1 MNLLIKNGLVIN
13 PKTNLSGK
21 YNVLIKDGIISDI
34 SDNINISAD
43 TETIDATDMIVS
55 PGLVDVHVHLRDPGQ
70 TDKEDMHTGAL
81 AAAAGGFTSIVAM
94 ANTEPPID
102 NAEIYK
108 ETQERASKEKI
119 NIYQLATVTKERK
132 GNELVDMKALVDAGC
147 KGFSDDGSAIK
158 DYDILMKAMIQAKEL
173 DVPIS
178 LHEED
183 PAYID
188 ISGVN
193 NGIISDILGYNNGAR
208 DDAESTLVTRD
219 ASLAMRIGCK
229 INFQHLS
236 SHKSIVVLR
245 SLMNESDKFR
255 ENIYAELT
263 PHHFSLN
270 QSAVL
275 INGTLAKMNPPLRTE
290 FDREALIDSIHD
302 NVIDIIATDH
312 APHTE
317 QEKLRVFREAPSGI
331 IGLETALGLAIKN
344 LLVPGH
350 IDINTLIRLM
360 SVNPSSLYNLDAGDI
375 SVGKPADITIFNTH
389 ERWIVDKNTLKSKA
403 KNSPFI
409 GDELI
414 GKVKYTIVKGK
425 VIYKD

>member
-34 SDNINISAD
+34 SNNINISAD

-102 NAEIYK
+102 NVEIYK
-108 ETQERASKEKI
+108 ETQERANKEDI
-119 NIYQLATVTKERK
+119 NIYQIATITKGRK
-132 GNELVDMKALVDAGC
+132 GEELVDMKALVEAGC
-147 KGFSDDGSAIK
+147 KGFSDDGSA
-158 DYDILMKAMIQAKEL
+158 LMCKYTLEDAMMLAKEL
-173 DVPIS
+173 NVPLS

-183 PAYID
+183 PYYVATPGIND
-188 ISGVN
+188 GSISE
-193 NGIISDILGYNNGAR
+193 IMGYSGGAK
-208 DDAESTLVTRD
+208 DYAESILLTRD
-219 ASLAMRIGCK
+219 AHIAQRIKCK

-236 SHKSIVVLR
+236 SHKSIDTLR
-245 SLMNESDKFR
+245 AMMNESDEFR
-255 ENIYAELT
+255 ELIYAELT

-270 QSAVL
+270 QSSVL
-275 INGTLAKMNPPLRTE
+275 KSGTLAKMNPPLRTE

-360 SVNPSSLYNLDAGDI
+360 SVNPSSLYSLEAGDI
-375 SVGKPADITIFNTH
+375 SVGKTADITIFNTH
-389 ERWIVDKNTLKSKA
+389 ERWVVDKNMLKSKA